1 MTVSMPWE
9 HEDPLTQALYSVR
22 MRGAFYSWTEARGEG
37 SLAMPQFDDTLTFHV
52 VARGSVFIEVDGAG
66 GAGGPAGSG
75 GSVGPPGSGG
85 SVGGRASSMRD
96 KPPTADGVSRSATVR
111 LDAGHLALVPRGI
124 GHRVSTSPGARVLGR
139 ADELP
144 QTMLGDAFS
153 LMTFGGPDDPEL
165 VAMLCGVVAFDSPAV
180 HDLLA
185 VLPPIIRV
193 DSARHPVMASLVPL
207 LAEELRVPR
216 PGGDAVATR
225 LADVL
230 VIETVRAW
238 LADEPESA
246 EGWLAALR
254 DPRLGPA
261 LAAVHRDPG
270 HPWTLAALAG
280 VAAMSRSSFT
290 ARFTSVVGV
299 PPMTYVAAARMR
311 RAREMLVG
319 GSSVAAVASALGYGS
334 EAAFSRAFLRVMG
347 MTPGRARR
355 SAA

>member
-1 MTVSMPWE
+1 MTASMPWD
-9 HEDPLTQALYSVR
+9 HEDPLTQALYRVR
-22 MRGAFYSWTEARGEG
+22 MRGAFYAWTEARAEG
-37 SLAMPQFDDTLTFHV
+37 SLEMPRFPGTLNFHV
-52 VARGSVFIEVDGAG
+52 VARGRAVIEVEG
-66 GAGGPAGSG
+66 GE
-75 GSVGPPGSGG
+75 
-85 SVGGRASSMRD
+85 
-96 KPPTADGVSRSATVR
+96 TVQ

-124 GHRVSTSPGARVLGR
+124 GHRVCTSPGAPVLGR

-153 LMTFGGPDDPEL
+153 LMTFGAPGSPEL
-165 VAMLCGVVAFDSPAV
+165 LAILCGVVAFDSPAV

-185 VLPPIIRV
+185 VLPPIVRV

-238 LADEPESA
+238 LADEPDSA
-246 EGWLAALR
+246 GGWLAALR

-261 LAAVHRDPG
+261 VAAVHRDPG
-270 HPWTLAALAG
+270 HPWTLAVLAD
-280 VAAMSRSSFT
+280 VAAMSRSSFAT
-290 ARFTSVVGV
+290 RFAEVVGT

-334 EAAFSRAFLRVMG
+334 EAAFSRAFSRVMG